1 MRVVALLA
9 IRNEKLFLE
18 RCLEH
23 LYRQGIETCVIDNDS
38 TDESLHIAQAFIGRG
53 VFRIEHLPF
62 KGYFDFPEILRYK
75 EQLIKEIEADWF
87 MHLDADEIREAPHPY
102 RTLLEGI
109 EDADQ
114 QGFNAINFDEFVFLP
129 TDDGQS
135 YEGKNYVAEMQH
147 YYFFEPYP
155 MRRLNVWKNSSCLI
169 DMVSTAGH
177 CVNFEGRK
185 LFPTP
190 FILRHYICLS
200 RAHAIAKYGA
210 RAFSL
215 YAVKELGW
223 SRDRAGFTPDK
234 LWFPDPQRLKRVSE
248 GWDKSEPWV
257 RHESLFGSPSSD
269 AYPPGPDHTSK
280 SGRRALP
287 NWLRRLLG

>member
-9 IRNEKLFLE
+9 IRNEELFLE

-23 LYRQGIETCVIDNDS
+23 LYCQGIETCVIDNES
-38 TDESLHIAQAFIGRG
+38 TDESLQIASAFIGRG

-75 EQLIKEIEADWF
+75 EQLTKEIEADWF

-129 TDDGQS
+129 MDDSQS
-135 YEGKNYVAEMQH
+135 YEGKDYVAEMQH
-147 YYFFEPYP
+147 YYFFEPCP
-155 MRRLNVWKNSSCLI
+155 MRRLNVWKNSSCI
-169 DMVSTAGH
+169 VDMVSSAGH

-185 LFPTP
+185 LFPTH

-200 RAHAIAKYGA
+200 RAHAIAKYGS

-234 LWFPDPQRLKRVSE
+234 LCFPDPQRLKRVSE

-257 RHESLFGSPSSD
+257 HHESLFGNQCSPSSD
-269 AYPPGPDHTSK
+269 AHPLGAD
-280 SGRRALP
+280 GR
-287 NWLRRLLG
+287 